1 MNKKIT
7 LSGNDWTDKADD
19 YFKIL
24 GMGIDATNKI
34 VDLKNKIDN
43 NGGNNNNNTSFQDRA
58 NERAIDNDNKRVIK
72 KKDDNTL
79 LIVGGCIAG
88 AAVIGL
94 GIWAVTK

>member
-7 LSGNDWTDKADD
+7 LSGDDWTDKADD

-43 NGGNNNNNTSFQDRA
+43 GGNNNNTNFQDKA
-58 NERAIDNDNKRVIK
+58 NQIAINNDDKRVIIK